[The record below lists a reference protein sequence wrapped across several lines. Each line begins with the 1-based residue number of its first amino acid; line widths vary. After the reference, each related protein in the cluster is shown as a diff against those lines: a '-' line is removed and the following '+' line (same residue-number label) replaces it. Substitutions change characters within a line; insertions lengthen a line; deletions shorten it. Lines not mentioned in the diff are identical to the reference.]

1 MYKGEIPTFKHPVPI
16 STGATASSQS
26 TPTPTPTSQF
36 APPSPFHGAGHQH
49 RNSTSSLTAPSPPSI
64 SSFVTGARPSSPAR
78 SNSTSSAAAQSPAPV
93 MTNPSLIMGT
103 VPSIAATNSG
113 KVTGVPMTTPP
124 ETPRSGNTV
133 AGQKRP
139 GDASES
145 EKEDAQEPKK
155 RRVAPV
161 PVAQTPDSTA

>member
-1 MYKGEIPTFKHPVPI
+1 MPV
-16 STGATASSQS
+16 STGVASSSSQN

-49 RNSTSSLTAPSPPSI
+49 RNSASSLTAPSPPSI
-64 SSFVTGARPSSPAR
+64 ASSFVTGARPSSPAR
-78 SNSTSSAAAQSPAPV
+78 SNSTSSAAAQSPAPIV
-93 MTNPSLIMGT
+93 TNPSLIVGS
-103 VPSIAATNSG
+103 VPSIAAANSG
-113 KVTGVPMTTPP
+113 KVTGVPITTPP
-124 ETPRSGNTV
+124 ETPRSSNTV

-161 PVAQTPDSTA
+161 PVAQTPDGVA